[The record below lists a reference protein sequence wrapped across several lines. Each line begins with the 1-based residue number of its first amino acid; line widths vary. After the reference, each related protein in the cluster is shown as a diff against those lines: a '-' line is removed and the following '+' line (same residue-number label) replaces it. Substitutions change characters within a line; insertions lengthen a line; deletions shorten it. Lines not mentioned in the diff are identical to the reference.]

1 MSETRKPDDPIV
13 AAIDKLLEPSNRSD
27 VPGYV
32 VGVARHGKLI
42 YRKATGLANL
52 EQKIANTPGTRMRIA
67 SVTKQ
72 FTGLAVMLLVE
83 DGKLDID
90 EPVRRYLPE
99 LTGCNGAPTLRQL
112 LNHTSGVRDVLEGT
126 AYFLTEGLFPRIPAG
141 LTHQWSSRFGSG
153 NFEPGEGWC
162 YSNYNYLLLSLVI
175 EKVSGLSLADFF
187 AQRVFAPLGMV
198 DSLLFPDDMDLLEG
212 LASSH
217 IRTPDGRYKRGIY
230 PCEELLGGGGIV
242 STVDDMLRWA
252 ANLREHR
259 LGSQASWDEML
270 RPPRFNNGSEH
281 NYGFGLKCQL
291 HRGLR
296 LRWHDGSTFGSKS
309 TLLCYPDQELDIVVM
324 ANRSDSEPG
333 AIGIKIAELLL
344 ADVLGPPAANAS
356 PSGREGLQ
364 GNYYSPVSRRVLS
377 IKSHQN
383 QLLLVIN
390 AVPEGVLREGEGVLT
405 GDTGA
410 GPVIVHASTA
420 TQAASA
426 IEVSICGRRESYER
440 LPETPPPIDEL
451 AAAIVGDYRL
461 ADFGTPVR
469 IVHDKGALF
478 IDLDSRYQP
487 CRVRLV
493 PVSKD
498 VLLYTATL
506 FGSSLQGTVTLER
519 TAGDVVSGFFFNLQR
534 TWNLY
539 FERGKA
545 R

>member
-1 MSETRKPDDPIV
+1 MSDTQKLDDQTL
-13 AAIDKLLEPSNRSD
+13 AAIDKLIEPSNRSD

-32 VGVARHGKLI
+32 VGVARHGQLL

-99 LTGCNGAPTLRQL
+99 LIGCNGAPTLRQL

-126 AYFLTEGLFPRIPAG
+126 AFFLTEGLFPRIPAG
-141 LTHQWSSRFGSG
+141 LTHEWSSRFSTG
-153 NFEPGEGWC
+153 NFAPGEGWC

-187 AQRVFAPLGMV
+187 AQRLFAPLGMV

-252 ANLREHR
+252 ANLREHS
-259 LGSQASWDEML
+259 LGSQASWDEIL
-270 RPPRFNNGSEH
+270 RAPRFNNGSGH

-291 HRGLR
+291 HRGLQ

-309 TLLCYPDQELDIVVM
+309 TLLCYPDQQLDIVVM

-356 PSGREGLQ
+356 LGGREGLS
-364 GNYYSPVSRRVLS
+364 GHYYSAESKRVLS
-377 IKSHQN
+377 IKPHQN

-390 AVPEGVLREGEGVLT
+390 AVPEGLLREGDGVLT
-405 GDTGA
+405 SDTGA
-410 GPVIVHASTA
+410 GPVVLHTA
-420 TQAASA
+420 TAEQPASA
-426 IEVSICGRRESYER
+426 IEVSICGRRETCER
-440 LPETPPPIDEL
+440 LPETPPAIDEI

-469 IVHDKGALF
+469 IVFEDGVLA
-478 IDLDSRYQP
+478 IDLDSRYKP
-487 CRVRLV
+487 CRVRLT

-519 TAGDVVSGFFFNLQR
+519 TAGEVSGFFFNLQR

-539 FERGKA
+539 FERSKA